1 MFSKGLKWFLVIGLA
16 FPLLGGL
23 TKAIVSYASHS
34 GSDSSR
40 VLTISTAPKPAP
52 VAASLSLTGGAGTAR
67 FEPVGE
73 STTAPAAGTGSEQL
87 RSLHFLAK
95 RRSPFYLLDLTT
107 AWNFVPVGSASQDKV
122 GMTVGWSVKNDESP
136 ELRNMKVLPVKPQ
149 EEEEHEEANENPEL
163 PYTHV
168 DRPDPVIQSSFGAV
182 RDLLAPTVMPGTVLN
197 FDGILFP
204 GVACNC
210 APPDTDGE
218 IGLTQYVQ
226 MVNNGFQ
233 VFDKVTGAS
242 TFGPAGITTLW
253 AGFGGPC
260 QNNGRGDPVV
270 MYDQLAD
277 RWIITQFAGVA
288 VPTDECIAV
297 SKTGDATGAYYRY
310 DFNLGTN
317 FFDYPHLGVWPDG
330 YYMSMNVFNTAGTA
344 FLGPQAFVFDRS
356 RMLAGLSASFQTP
369 GITGGPNEDSFLPA
383 DLDGYSLPPAGA
395 PNSFVEVPF
404 TNTYR
409 TWHFHVDFATPANST
424 FTLFASPA
432 AAGFTALCNGTRNCV
447 PQLGTVDGLDEI
459 GDRLMYRLAY
469 RNMGGVESLIG
480 NHTVSA
486 GGVAGIRWFELRGVT
501 AGPVTVFQE
510 STYQPD
516 TTWRWMGSTA
526 MDNQGNLAIG
536 FSASSSTINPQ
547 IRYAGRLAT
556 DPVNNLAQG
565 EATLFAGTG
574 SQTGT
579 NNRWGDYSAMSVD
592 PQDDCT
598 FWYTQ
603 EYYSTT
609 TTFSWRTRI
618 GNFKYP
624 ICTTSARGTISGTI
638 TDCSTAAPLP
648 NAQVSITGGYG
659 RATGAAGTYSAIVTP
674 GTYNASVTAIGY
686 DTASTTGLIVSN
698 GGNATF
704 SACLNGVAPEITVA
718 GNGTIDIAD
727 GDTTPTLADGTD
739 FGIANT
745 AGGTVVH
752 TFTIQNIGATPL
764 TVGLP
769 TTTGPNAGDFSVT
782 MAPTSPVAPAGS
794 TTFQVTFDPSASGP
808 RTATLTFANN
818 DPDENPFDFTIA
830 GTGTN
835 GSASC
840 PAVVL
845 PNDNSTSANARAPQ
859 TRNRFERSV
868 YLIKATELAA
878 AGFTAGTMPTTIG
891 WNYQTGGVAGS
902 APLIIYMQ
910 NTADVTNTKS
920 TTWATAIT
928 GMTTVHNATTA
939 LPAAAGPFDITLTGG
954 SPFTYTGGG
963 LYIAFD
969 WGQYTGTL
977 GATTVVWCNSTGLV
991 NGLLGQQNNVAAP
1004 TTTVAS
1010 NFRPETRLNGIISAQ
1025 NDAAVNLVY
1034 SYGEL
1039 LRGTGIQFTRAVVT
1053 NLGAVTLTNLPVTLN
1068 ITGVDN
1074 FTDTQIIPSLA
1085 PCGGQTTVT
1094 FAAFVGGNIG
1104 SNTVTVSVPAD
1115 DIPGNNSQSK
1125 PMTLTPVDYS
1135 YKYPGSTNTGGV
1147 GLTGATGAFV
1157 AKFSLL
1163 SANAVQAVKLEFNAV
1178 TTTTYRV
1185 AIYGDNGGI
1194 PSTVPLYVDAADRTV
1209 SAAGPVTITLPAPV
1223 AVTAGNFYAGIQQ
1236 TNTINASLSYDAET
1250 PIRSGSFFLATPN
1263 PPTAWTDFAPANSFK
1278 LNIGVVM
1285 ATPTAANGS
1294 ISGAITDTSGSPLGG
1309 VTVNLSGN
1317 QAAST
1322 ITNSQGQYRFVNL
1335 ETGGFY
1341 TITPS
1346 LANFSFSPANRSFS
1360 LVGNRTDAVF
1370 TAAPDGVASANA
1382 IDSNEYFVRQQYL
1395 DFLGREPDRE
1405 GLAFWTGKLSVCNTD
1420 AACLR
1425 NARID
1430 VSAAFFQS
1438 QEFYDTGSFVYR
1450 LYRGALGRRLTYDEF
1465 AADRSQVV
1473 GGPNLEAS
1481 KRGFAEAFVARS
1493 EFAQRYA
1500 ANASAEAFVDALL
1513 QTAQQETGV
1522 DLNSQRA
1529 SLITRYQDGGS
1540 MNESRALVV
1549 RDLIDQQ
1556 AFAQGVYNASFVE
1569 MEYMGYLRR
1578 RGERSGYDFWLAVLN
1593 DSDRNNYRG
1602 MVCSFITSAE
1612 YQRRFGSVV
1621 THSNADCGR

>member
-1 MFSKGLKWFLVIGLA
+1 MSSKGFKWSLVLA
-16 FPLLGGL
+16 LAILLLGGL
-23 TKAIVSYASHS
+23 TKAIVSFTSNAK
-34 GSDSSR
+34 SDSSSR
-40 VLTISTAPKPAP
+40 LSISTAPKPA
-52 VAASLSLTGGAGTAR
+52 VVRAADPNTPASFTLGNGAGTAR
-67 FEPVGE
+67 FDPVEDANGPRAVTVT
-73 STTAPAAGTGSEQL
+73 SSEL
-87 RSLHFLAK
+87 RRSLPFLAK
-95 RRSPFYLLDLTT
+95 RRGLFDLLDLTT
-107 AWNFVPVGSASQDKV
+107 EWNFALASFSGQDKK
-122 GMTVGWSVKNDESP
+122 GMIVGWSVKNDESP
-136 ELRNMKVLPVKPQ
+136 ALRDMKVKPVLPQ
-149 EEEEHEEANENPEL
+149 EEEEIEANENPEL
-163 PYTHV
+163 PYIHV
-168 DRPDPVIQSSFGAV
+168 DRPDPVIQRSFGAV
-182 RDLLAPTVMPGTVLN
+182 RDLLAPTAMPGTVLN

-204 GVACNC
+204 GIACNC

-233 VFDKVTGAS
+233 VFDKTTGAS
-242 TFGPAGITTLW
+242 TFGPAGISTLW
-253 AGFGGPC
+253 AGFGGVC

-277 RWIITQFAGVA
+277 RWIITQFAGLA
-288 VPTDECIAV
+288 VPTSECIAV

-330 YYMSMNVFNTAGTA
+330 YYMAMNVFNTAGTA

-356 RMLAGLSASFQTP
+356 KMLAGLAASFQTP

-383 DLDGYSLPPAGA
+383 DLDGYTLPPAGA

-409 TWHFHVDFATPANST
+409 VWHFHVDFTTPANST
-424 FTLFASPA
+424 FTLFGSPA

-469 RNMGGVESLIG
+469 RNIGGVESLVG
-480 NHTVSA
+480 NHTVNAS
-486 GGVAGIRWFELRGVT
+486 GVAGIRWFELRAVT

-516 TTWRWMGSTA
+516 TTWRWNGSAA
-526 MDNQGNLAIG
+526 MDNQGNFALG

-547 IRYAGRLAT
+547 IRYAGRLVT
-556 DPVNNLAQG
+556 DPVNSLAQG
-565 EATLFAGTG
+565 EATLHAGTG

-592 PQDDCT
+592 PSDDCT

-609 TTFSWRTRI
+609 TTFAWRTRI

-638 TDCSTAAPLP
+638 TSCSTAAPLP
-648 NAQVSITGGYG
+648 NAQVTITGGYG
-659 RATGAAGTYSAIVTP
+659 RATGAAGTYSAIVDP
-674 GTYNASVTAIGY
+674 GTYDASVTAVGY
-686 DTASTTGLIVSN
+686 DTASTTGLVVSN

-718 GNGTIDIAD
+718 GNGTIDIVD
-727 GDTTPTLADGTD
+727 GDTTPSLADGTD
-739 FGIANT
+739 FAIANT
-745 AGGTVVH
+745 AGGTTVR
-752 TFTIQNIGATPL
+752 TYTIQNVGATNL

-769 TTTGPNAGDFSVT
+769 TIGGPNAGDFSVT
-782 MAPTSPVAPAGS
+782 LAPTSPVVPAGS
-794 TTFQVTFDPSASGP
+794 TTFQVTFDPSAAGP
-808 RTATLTFANN
+808 RTATVSFANN
-818 DPDENPFDFTIA
+818 DPDENPFDFSIL

-878 AGFTAGTMPTTIG
+878 AGYSAGTTPTTIG

-902 APLIIYMQ
+902 APLIVYMQ
-910 NTADVTNTKS
+910 NTADTTNTKS

-991 NGLLGQQNNVAAP
+991 NGLLGNQNNVAAP
-1004 TTTVAS
+1004 TTVAAS

-1025 NDAAVNLVY
+1025 NDAAVTLVY

-1039 LRGTGIQFTRAVVT
+1039 PAGFGMQFTRAVVT
-1053 NLGAVTLTNLPVTLN
+1053 NLGAATLTNLPVTLN

-1074 FTDTQIIPSLA
+1074 FTDMVNIPTLA
-1085 PCGGQTTVT
+1085 PCGGTTTVT
-1094 FAAFVGGNIG
+1094 FATFISGTVG
-1104 SNTVTVSVPAD
+1104 SDTVTVSVPTD

-1125 PMTLTPVDYS
+1125 PLNITPLDFS
-1135 YKYPGSTNTGGV
+1135 YKYPGSSPTGGV
-1147 GLTGATGAFV
+1147 GFTGGTGAFV
-1157 AKFSLL
+1157 AKFTTINNNSIG
-1163 SANAVQAVKLEFNAV
+1163 AVKLEFNNV
-1178 TTTTYRV
+1178 TATTYRV
-1185 AIYGDNGGI
+1185 AIYGDNGGV
-1194 PSTVPLYVDAADRTV
+1194 PSTLPLYVDAADRMV
-1209 SAAGPVTITLPAPV
+1209 SAAGPVTIPLPAAVPV
-1223 AVTAGNFYAGIQQ
+1223 TTAPFYVGIQQ
-1236 TNTINASLSYDAET
+1236 TNTVNASLSYDLET
-1250 PIRSGSFFLATPN
+1250 PIRSGSFFLASPN
-1263 PPTAWTDFAPANSFK
+1263 PPTAWSDFAPANSFK
-1278 LNIGVVM
+1278 LNIGVIFV
-1285 ATPTAANGS
+1285 TPSAANGS
-1294 ISGAITDTSGSPLGG
+1294 ISGRITNASGTTVGG
-1309 VTVNLSGN
+1309 VTVDLSGS
-1317 QAAST
+1317 QSARA
-1322 ITNSQGQYRFVNL
+1322 ITNSRGEYRFGNL
-1335 ETGGFY
+1335 ETGGVY

-1346 LANFSFSPANRSFS
+1346 LANYSFSPANRSFS
-1360 LVGNRTDAVF
+1360 LVGNKTDATF
-1370 TAAPDGVASANA
+1370 TAEPDAAASANA

-1395 DFLGREPDRE
+1395 DFLGREPEPD
-1405 GLAFWTGKLSVCNTD
+1405 GFAFWTGKLNTCNGD

-1430 VSAAFFQS
+1430 VSAAFFKS

-1450 LYRGALGRRLTYDEF
+1450 L
-1465 AADRSQVV
+1465 
-1473 GGPNLEAS
+1473 
-1481 KRGFAEAFVARS
+1481 
-1493 EFAQRYA
+1493 
-1500 ANASAEAFVDALL
+1500 
-1513 QTAQQETGV
+1513 
-1522 DLNSQRA
+1522 
-1529 SLITRYQDGGS
+1529 
-1540 MNESRALVV
+1540 
-1549 RDLIDQQ
+1549 
-1556 AFAQGVYNASFVE
+1556 
-1569 MEYMGYLRR
+1569 
-1578 RGERSGYDFWLAVLN
+1578 
-1593 DSDRNNYRG
+1593 
-1602 MVCSFITSAE
+1602 
-1612 YQRRFGSVV
+1612 
-1621 THSNADCGR
+1621 